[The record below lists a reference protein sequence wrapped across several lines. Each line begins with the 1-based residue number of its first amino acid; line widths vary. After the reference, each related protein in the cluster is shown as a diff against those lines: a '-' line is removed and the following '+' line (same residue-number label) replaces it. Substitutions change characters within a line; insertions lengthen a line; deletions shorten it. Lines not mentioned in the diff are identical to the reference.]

1 MLHLYVHCTSKLW
14 ARKGLWN
21 RFQDSW
27 WAVATPLVYNRPISL
42 CSADVPL
49 LIRKIIQL
57 ATRDTYGSISPRRG
71 KWSQCSIFFY
81 YFWALLWPN
90 GLIWFEVW
98 EIMVLQIIITIIANV
113 INFNFQKLWKKIIF
127 FSLKLDS
134 LTLKTH
140 FMSLWRVS
148 KMHFSCPIRFSA
160 TRYQT
165 ILWQSNSKQ

>member
-1 MLHLYVHCTSKLW
+1 MYCLDNVKWEREKEHRIPVLHFYVQCTSKLW

-57 ATRDTYGSISPRRG
+57 ATRDTYESISPRRG

-98 EIMVLQIIITIIANV
+98 EIMVLQIIITIIPIPQCHQLQTALARV
-113 INFNFQKLWKKIIF
+113 
-127 FSLKLDS
+127 LDE
-134 LTLKTH
+134 LGPKRKH
-140 FMSLWRVS
+140 
-148 KMHFSCPIRFSA
+148 
-160 TRYQT
+160 Y
-165 ILWQSNSKQ
+165 